1 MIDLHNHSLFGQDD
15 GAKTFEDAVQML
27 TMAYDS
33 GTRVIMLTPH
43 KNHPFDF
50 QKTIDAD
57 EAFLKLCL
65 VAQDKY
71 PGLTLLR
78 GNEYYITQMNT
89 EVIEALKGST
99 LGNSDFVLIEFSTM
113 ASLEFMQST
122 IHEICIAG
130 MKPIVAHIEVYQSVN
145 GNTKAVEALKNEGAL
160 VQITGSSLIGKRGK
174 TTAQW
179 LMALIEKGLVE
190 FIASDGHGLD
200 SRRPV
205 LDKAREYLQHKVG
218 SQAVEVLL
226 EKNPR
231 AVIDNMP
238 LSHFNKSKQK
248 FQSKKTHRKK
258 QTSRTAVATLSF
270 MAVAVV
276 TAGMVMA
283 MNPQVREQIGYYKE
297 EVLGIKPDNN
307 QVVQL
312 AAKNAESNVATGS
325 AKGSNESVATAQN
338 GTNTAKGTGTAS
350 NQQTDKVQVAASGES
365 KGANDQT
372 DTLKSP
378 GISEEALVEKYKA
391 QLTALQVYYESKLKS
406 QVIMAREELKTVKSK
421 EDKNKLYVKYADQ
434 ISALESQSD
443 EDVQAVLYDL
453 QTALETQK
461 MSIESVKLARD
472 EYAHI
477 KSARRDYYTSLLKR

>member
-15 GAKTFEDAVQML
+15 GAKTFEDAVKML

-57 EAFLKLCL
+57 EAYIKLCL
-65 VAQDKY
+65 IAQDKF

-78 GNEYYITQMNT
+78 GNEYYITQMNSD
-89 EVIEALKGST
+89 VIEALNCSK
-99 LGNSDFVLIEFSTM
+99 LGASDYVLIEFSTM
-113 ASLEFMQST
+113 ATLEFMLSA
-122 IHEICIAG
+122 IHEIRIAG
-130 MKPIVAHIEVYQSVN
+130 MNPIVAHIEVYQSIN
-145 GNTKAVEALKNEGAL
+145 GNTKAVEALKNEGTL

-179 LMALIEKGLVE
+179 LMSLIEKGLIE
-190 FIASDGHGLD
+190 FVASDGHGLE

-238 LSHFNKSKQK
+238 LSHFNKNKQK

-258 QTSRTAVATLSF
+258 QTSRTAVATLSL

-283 MNPQVREQIGYYKE
+283 MNPQVREQIGFYKE
-297 EVLGIKPDNN
+297 DVLGIKSSERITGKTASGTEGS
-307 QVVQL
+307 QL
-312 AAKNAESNVATGS
+312 ADGKAMGTGNLGKEASSTKTAMNQHQGGTSAAANAGATG
-325 AKGSNESVATAQN
+325 V
-338 GTNTAKGTGTAS
+338 
-350 NQQTDKVQVAASGES
+350 
-365 KGANDQT
+365 NDQT
-372 DTLKSP
+372 GVVVSP
-378 GISEEALVEKYKA
+378 TETEDALVEKYKA

-406 QVIMAREELKTVKSK
+406 QVIMAREELKKVNSK
-421 EDKNKLYVKYADQ
+421 EDQNKLYVKYADQ

-453 QTALETQK
+453 QTALEAQK
-461 MSIESVKLARD
+461 LPIDSVKLARE

-477 KSARRDYYTSLLKR
+477 KSARRDYYTGLLKR